1 MRAVQWFIYKR
12 LNQQQQP
19 QQPQQPQQ
27 QQAPTTTTLT
37 RTRTT
42 TTTTTTTTECG
53 SLVGGVT
60 QGLVNSAS
68 EIEIWLQSLIRCI
81 LKN

>member
-27 QQAPTTTTLT
+27 QQEPTTTTLT
-37 RTRTT
+37 RTRT

-68 EIEIWLQSLIRCI
+68 DIEIWLQSLIRCI